1 MAKLVTFNAPVTLT
15 YGFTV
20 PSTKSGRAPV
30 TGNGEKLA
38 GQEDALDLV
47 GALVDLR
54 DPDVAHHPQAR
65 ATSSITIATARAP
78 APWPP

>member
-1 MAKLVTFNAPVTLT
+1 V
-15 YGFTV
+15 
-20 PSTKSGRAPV
+20 
-30 TGNGEKLA
+30 
-38 GQEDALDLV
+38 
-47 GALVDLR
+47 R